1 MSKNKSENEIRFKQ
15 FSFIDENFG
24 EETENVLIWNNDEF
38 ILISV
43 FDKEITIKKYE
54 DIIDLFK
61 EFIVN
66 KNELNF
72 LRTIVENQEKEIGD
86 LEAKLNEEEKN
97 NKV

>member
-1 MSKNKSENEIRFKQ
+1 MAKNKFENKIRFKQ

-61 EFIVN
+61 EFIEN
-66 KNELNF
+66 KNELDF

-86 LEAKLNEEEKN
+86 LEVKLNEEEKN
-97 NKV
+97 NQV

>member
-1 MSKNKSENEIRFKQ
+1 MAKNKFENKIRFKQ

-86 LEAKLNEEEKN
+86 LVKLNEEEKN
-97 NKV
+97 NQV

>member
-1 MSKNKSENEIRFKQ
+1 MTKNKFENEIRFKQ

-72 LRTIVENQEKEIGD
+72 FRTIVENQEKEIGN
-86 LEAKLNEEEKN
+86 LEAKLNEEKKN
-97 NKV
+97 S

>member
-1 MSKNKSENEIRFKQ
+1 MAKNKFENKIRFKQ

-24 EETENVLIWNNDEF
+24 EENENVLIWNNDEF

-86 LEAKLNEEEKN
+86 LEAKLNK
-97 NKV
+97 K

>member
-1 MSKNKSENEIRFKQ
+1 MAKNKFENKIRFKQ

-86 LEAKLNEEEKN
+86 LEAKLNK
-97 NKV
+97 K